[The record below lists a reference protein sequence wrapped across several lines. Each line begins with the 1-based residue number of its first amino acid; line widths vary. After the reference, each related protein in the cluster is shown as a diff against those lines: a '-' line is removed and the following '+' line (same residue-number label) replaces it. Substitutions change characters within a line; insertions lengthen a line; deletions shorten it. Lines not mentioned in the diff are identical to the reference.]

1 MQTISQSF
9 FAETI
14 VKRSKFLSYL
24 VPIADCET
32 MRRALKTE
40 HPKANHIVTAYRRFN
55 ERGQIVENSSD
66 DGEPK
71 GCAGVPTLNVL
82 RGHELVECAILT
94 VRYFGGIKL
103 GTGGMVRAYTLAAG
117 SVIQRA
123 VLERWVQRERYR
135 IRCSYT
141 ALSRVEYLIEE
152 LGIEVL
158 HRDFPGY
165 EVHLELAT
173 DPEGYRRLLDRA
185 EGVLAEEKI
194 KSSASF

>member
-1 MQTISQSF
+1 MQTVSQSF

-24 VPIADCET
+24 VPIADFET
-32 MRRALKTE
+32 LHSRLRKE

-55 ERGQIVENSSD
+55 EHRQIVEHSSD

-82 RGHELVECAILT
+82 RGNDLVECAILT

-103 GTGGMVRAYTLAAG
+103 GTGGMVRAYTQAAS
-117 SVIQRA
+117 SVIDCA
-123 VLERWVQRERYR
+123 NLKHWVMKERYH
-135 IRCSYT
+135 IGCAYS
-141 ALSRVEYLIEE
+141 ALNRLECLINE
-152 LGIEVL
+152 LDIEVL

-165 EVHLELAT
+165 EVRLKLSA
-173 DPEGYRRLLDRA
+173 DPGSYAMLLKKA
-185 EGVLAEEKI
+185 NGLLLKEM
-194 KSSASF
+194 F